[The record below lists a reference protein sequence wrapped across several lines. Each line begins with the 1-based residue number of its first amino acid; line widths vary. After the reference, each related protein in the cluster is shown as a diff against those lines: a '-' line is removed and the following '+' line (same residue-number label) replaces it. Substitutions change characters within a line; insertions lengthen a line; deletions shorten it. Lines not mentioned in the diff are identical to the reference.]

1 MKINPV
7 ILVGGTGTRLW
18 PMSRSNFPKQFNKFD
33 GEYSLFQQTLLRIK
47 EINNINRIYLVVN
60 ESNYFL
66 CLDQLHELKIENAVM
81 VVEPDSRNTAPA
93 IAAAALIVQ
102 QHNTSDE
109 LMLVLASD
117 HKIKNAAQF
126 AETIHQGAESAN
138 DKIILFGVKPTGPA
152 TAYGYIQAECDA
164 STPVKVKTFYEKPNL
179 ENAKQLIAQE
189 NCYWNSGLFLFS
201 VETILKEFS
210 SHAPDI
216 DQLASQ
222 ASNNAIQRDNTY
234 YLNRDA
240 FSKMPNIPID
250 IAIMEKTHSAYVL
263 ALKSDWSDL
272 GDWNAIYSN
281 AQADAQGNVA
291 VGNVLSLSTTH
302 SYLQSNDKL
311 LTTVGLDNIVV
322 VVSKD
327 SVLVAD
333 KNQTQSIKA
342 LVDLLKQN
350 HADYVT
356 HDIKV
361 HRPWGTYESVMRTE
375 NFQVKH
381 IMVKPGGIL
390 SLQLHHHRS
399 EHWIV
404 VKGIANVVCGSES
417 FEVHE
422 NESTYIPI
430 NTKHRLIN
438 LQDTPLELIEVQV
451 GDYLGEDDIVRLEDV
466 YGRTKEHETIA

>member
-33 GEYSLFQQTLLRIK
+33 GEYSLFQQTLLRVK
-47 EINNINRIYLVVN
+47 SINHVNKIYLIVN

-66 CLDQLHELKIENAVM
+66 CLDQLNELHFDNVAII
-81 VVEPDSRNTAPA
+81 VEPVSRNTAPA
-93 IAAAALIVQ
+93 VAAAAIILQ
-102 QHNTSDE
+102 QHHAHDE
-109 LMLVLASD
+109 FMLVLASD
-117 HKIKNAAQF
+117 HKIKNAEQF
-126 AETIHQGAESAN
+126 AETIQQAAESAKDN
-138 DKIILFGVKPTGPA
+138 IILFGVKPNHPS
-152 TAYGYIQAECDA
+152 TAYGYIQATHDA
-164 STPVKVKTFYEKPNL
+164 STPVRVKSFIEKPNL
-179 ENAKQLIAQE
+179 EKAKQLITQSD
-189 NCYWNSGLFLFS
+189 CYWNSGLFLFS
-201 VETILKEFS
+201 IETILKELAT
-210 SHAPDI
+210 HAPDI
-216 DQLASQ
+216 YQLATSASKQ
-222 ASNNAIQRDNTY
+222 AIIRDNTY
-234 YLNRDA
+234 YLHRDD
-240 FSKMPNIPID
+240 FSNMPNTPID
-250 IAIMEKTHSAYVL
+250 IAVMEKTNSAFVL
-263 ALKSDWSDL
+263 TLKSDWSDL
-272 GDWNAIYSN
+272 GDWHAIYTN
-281 AQADAQGNVA
+281 AEADTQGNVA
-291 VGNVLSLSTTH
+291 IGNVLSLSTTN

-311 LTTVGLDNIVV
+311 LTTVGLDNVV
-322 VVSKD
+322 VVASKD

-356 HDIKV
+356 HDVKV
-361 HRPWGTYESVMRTE
+361 HRPWGTYESVMKMA

-381 IMVKPGGIL
+381 IIVKPGGIL

-417 FEVHE
+417 FEVYE

-430 NTKHRLIN
+430 NTQHRLIN

-451 GDYLGEDDIVRLEDV
+451 GSYLGEDDIVRLEDV

>member
-33 GEYSLFQQTLLRIK
+33 GEYSLFQQTLLRLK
-47 EINNINRIYLVVN
+47 EIRNINRIYLIVN

-66 CLDQLHELKIENAVM
+66 CLDQLNELQINNVSII
-81 VVEPDSRNTAPA
+81 VEPLSRNTAPA
-93 IAAAALIVQ
+93 IAAATVILQ
-102 QHNTSDE
+102 QHHAQDE

-117 HKIKNAAQF
+117 HKIKNTSQF
-126 AETIHQGAESAN
+126 AETIHEASQLAN
-138 DKIILFGVKPTGPA
+138 DKIILFGVKPDHPS
-152 TAYGYIQAECDA
+152 TAYGYIQAAGDA
-164 STPVKVKTFYEKPNL
+164 TTPVKVKSFLEKPNL
-179 ENAKQLIAQE
+179 QKAAQLIKQSD
-189 NCYWNSGLFLFS
+189 CFWNSGLFLFS
-201 VETILKEFS
+201 IETISKELS
-210 SHAPDI
+210 NHALDI
-216 DQLASQ
+216 YQLALS
-222 ASNNAIQRDNTY
+222 ASKNAITRDNTY

-240 FSKMPNIPID
+240 FSNMPNIPID
-250 IAIMEKTHSAYVL
+250 IAVMEKTHSAYVL

-281 AQADAQGNVA
+281 AQADTHGNVA
-291 VGNVLSLSTTH
+291 VGNVLSLSTTN
-302 SYLQSNDKL
+302 SYLQSSDKL

-322 VVSKD
+322 VASKD

-356 HDIKV
+356 HDVKV
-361 HRPWGTYESVMRTE
+361 HRPWGTYESVVRAG

-381 IMVKPGGIL
+381 IIVKPGGIL

-404 VKGIANVVCGSES
+404 VKGIADVICGNES
-417 FEVHE
+417 FQVNE

-438 LQDTPLELIEVQV
+438 LQDGPLELIEVQV
-451 GDYLGEDDIVRLEDV
+451 GNYLGEDDIVRLEDV
-466 YGRTKEHETIA
+466 YGRTKEHETVN

>member
-18 PMSRSNFPKQFNKFD
+18 PMSRANYPKQFNKFD
-33 GEYSLFQQTLLRIK
+33 GEYSLFQQTLLRLK

-66 CLDQLHELKIENAVM
+66 CLDQLHELKIDNAIM
-81 VVEPDSRNTAPA
+81 IVEPESRNTAPA
-93 IAAAALIVQ
+93 IAAAALIIQ
-102 QHNTSDE
+102 QHNASDE

-117 HKIKNAAQF
+117 HKIKNASQF
-126 AETIHQGAESAN
+126 ADTIHQGAAFSQ
-138 DKIILFGVKPTGPA
+138 DKIILFGVKPTEPA
-152 TAYGYIQAECDA
+152 TAYGYIQAEHDA
-164 STPVKVKTFYEKPNL
+164 STPAKVRTFFEKPDL
-179 ENAKQLIAQE
+179 DNAKKLMAQS

-201 VETILKEFS
+201 VATLLEELSF
-210 SHAPDI
+210 HAPDI
-216 DQLASQ
+216 HQLALS
-222 ASNNAIQRDNTY
+222 ATTNAITRENTH
-234 YLNRDA
+234 YLNRET

-250 IAIMEKTHSAYVL
+250 IAVMEKTNTAYVL

-281 AQADAQGNVA
+281 AQADALGNVA
-291 VGNVLSLSTTH
+291 VGNVLSLSTTN

-322 VVSKD
+322 VASKD

-356 HDIKV
+356 HDVKV
-361 HRPWGTYESVMRTE
+361 HRPWGTYESVMRAG

-404 VKGIANVVCGSES
+404 VKGIADVICGTAS
-417 FEVHE
+417 FQVNE

-430 NTKHRLIN
+430 NTQHRLIN

-451 GDYLGEDDIVRLEDV
+451 GNYLGEDDIVRLEDV
-466 YGRTKEHETIA
+466 YGRAKEHEAII